1 MMLESYEKI
10 IVNLRESIT
19 KTTCDKYIFHLP
31 IITAFKNSFFQ
42 SADTVEE
49 LKDLFF
55 KTLFVSDKDNL
66 KIMDDKDLTRVRASI
81 YKIINDAETSE
92 ELFIQLL
99 DYFKLKQLEPF
110 SAKLSYF
117 GSHSDLLNNEAY
129 FPTLIRENFR
139 IWMYG
144 FNIKDRVN
152 LGNRPIE
159 LLEAL
164 KFQEFLTLPCNY
176 LYD

>member
-1 MMLESYEKI
+1 MFSSYSNI
-10 IVNLRESIT
+10 IVDLRNSIT
-19 KTTCDKYIFHLP
+19 KEACGEFIFHLP

-42 SADTVEE
+42 SAETVEE

-55 KTLFVSDKDNL
+55 KTLFVSDKENL
-66 KIMDDKDLTRVRASI
+66 KIMDDKDLKRVRSAI
-81 YKIINDAETSE
+81 YKIINNAENSE
-92 ELFIQLL
+92 ILFIELI
-99 DYFKLKQLEPF
+99 DYFKVQQLEPF
-110 SAKLSYF
+110 TAKLSYF
-117 GSHSDLLNNEAY
+117 GSHGDLLNNEAY

-144 FNIKDRVN
+144 FNVKDRVN

>member
-1 MMLESYEKI
+1 MLESYEKI

-66 KIMDDKDLTRVRASI
+66 KIMNDIDLKRVRAAI

-92 ELFIQLL
+92 ILFVELFN
-99 DYFKLKQLEPF
+99 YFKANKLDPF

-117 GSHSDLLNNEAY
+117 GSHGDLLNNEAY
-129 FPTLIRENFR
+129 FQTLIRENFR

-144 FNIKDRVN
+144 FNVKDRVN

>member
-1 MMLESYEKI
+1 
-10 IVNLRESIT
+10 
-19 KTTCDKYIFHLP
+19 
-31 IITAFKNSFFQ
+31 
-42 SADTVEE
+42 
-49 LKDLFF
+49 
-55 KTLFVSDKDNL
+55 
-66 KIMDDKDLTRVRASI
+66 MDDKDLKRVRAAI

-92 ELFIQLL
+92 VLFKELFK
-99 DYFKLKQLEPF
+99 YFKAKQLESF
-110 SAKLSYF
+110 SSKLSYF
-117 GSHSDLLNNEAY
+117 GSHGDLLNNEAY